1 VTNPV
6 SASDAS
12 VICAVPPSSAIE
24 SNSSTG
30 RRRGGPSKGDLKEA
44 AILDTAW
51 RLLAEKPVTAVTI
64 EELAAGAGISR
75 SSFYFYFDS
84 RDAVVRALADRVSS
98 ELRETV
104 MGAMKSDL
112 SARGAIRAMISGLL
126 ERWRLQGPLMRAMDV
141 LAQSDPASRRFWS
154 EVTDAVVMEAA
165 AIIDRLRATGAAL
178 SGPPSSLDLAWALTH
193 MYWRT
198 GQQASLDSGSS
209 EGDERLVETLTI
221 ITLRAIYGT
230 E

>member
-1 VTNPV
+1 MAPFT
-6 SASDAS
+6 
-12 VICAVPPSSAIE
+12 AIE
-24 SNSSTG
+24 PATPLG

-51 RLLAEKPVTAVTI
+51 RLLTEKPMMDITI

-84 RDAVVRALADRVSS
+84 RDAVIRALATRMSS
-98 ELRETV
+98 ELGTAVVGV
-104 MGAMKSDL
+104 MRSDLNARDAVGAM
-112 SARGAIRAMISGLL
+112 IHGLL
-126 ERWRLQGPLMRAMDV
+126 ESWRANAPLMRAMDV
-141 LAQSDPASRRFWS
+141 MAQSDPELRAFWS
-154 EVTDAVVMEAA
+154 MVTDAVVEEAA
-165 AIIDRLRATGAAL
+165 AVIDRLRTAGRAL

-193 MYWRT
+193 MYWRV
-198 GQQASLDSGSS
+198 GQQATLDPGSP
-209 EGDERLVETLTI
+209 EDDERLVETLTI